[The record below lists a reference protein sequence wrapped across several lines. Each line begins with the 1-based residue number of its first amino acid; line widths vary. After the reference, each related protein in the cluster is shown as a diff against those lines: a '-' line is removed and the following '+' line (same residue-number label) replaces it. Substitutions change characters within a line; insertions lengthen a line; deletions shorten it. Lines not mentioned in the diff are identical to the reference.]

1 MILDDNIWMTFHI
14 NSYNLH
20 VLEIEVERDCQH
32 ILCVGLIVCHA
43 KNAKNGVNMLI
54 NGVIIL

>member
-1 MILDDNIWMTFHI
+1 MTFHI

>member
-1 MILDDNIWMTFHI
+1 MNFHI

-20 VLEIEVERDCQH
+20 VLKVEVERDYQH
-32 ILCVGLIVCHA
+32 IVCVGLIVCHA

-54 NGVIIL
+54 IGVIIL